1 MAGAGYRNRWAS
13 GVKALL
19 PESKQIAMYDQV
31 GNLPAAWERSADS
44 LLAAASLLQTARDTA
59 RATPLH
65 VGDPVSEG
73 ERSQPSELM
82 LRGFALECLFKAVW
96 VKRGNQLASGG
107 RLQPIKGAA
116 PHDLL
121 QLADKLQ
128 FQCAPNERDVLKRL
142 SLFITSVGRYPIATD
157 WGQTKIQKSFDGAY
171 GPPTYLVSP
180 RDYETYGALV
190 IRLNAEL
197 DK

>member
-1 MAGAGYRNRWAS
+1 
-13 GVKALL
+13 
-19 PESKQIAMYDQV
+19 
-31 GNLPAAWERSADS
+31 
-44 LLAAASLLQTARDTA
+44 
-59 RATPLH
+59 
-65 VGDPVSEG
+65 
-73 ERSQPSELM
+73 M

-128 FQCAPNERDVLKRL
+128 FQCATNERDVLKRL
-142 SLFITSVGRYPIATD
+142 SLFIASVGRYPIATD
-157 WGQTKIQKSFDGAY
+157 WGQTKIQKSFDGGC
-171 GPPTYLVSP
+171 GPPTYWVSP

-190 IRLNAEL
+190 TRLNGEL
-197 DK
+197 DNDADA

>member
-1 MAGAGYRNRWAS
+1 
-13 GVKALL
+13 
-19 PESKQIAMYDQV
+19 MYDQV
-31 GNLPAAWERSADS
+31 GNLSVAWQSSAES
-44 LLAAASLLQTARDTA
+44 LLAAASLLRTAREAA

-65 VGDPVSEG
+65 VGDPISDA
-73 ERSQPSELM
+73 ERSHPSELM

-96 VKRGNQLASGG
+96 VKRGNKLASGG
-107 RLQPIKGAA
+107 KLQPIKGAA

-121 QLADKLQ
+121 QLSDTLQ
-128 FQCAPNERDVLKRL
+128 FSSAPPERDLLKRL

-157 WGQTKIQKSFDGAY
+157 WARTKIQKSFDGGY
-171 GPPTYLVSP
+171 GPPTYWVSP

-190 IRLNAEL
+190 TRLLAEL